1 MVKTNTMNETINVL
15 KKKRLEFWI
24 KLIQNLIKCNKEGY
38 IPLFGSK
45 TPSECTKW
53 TNL

>member
-15 KKKRLEFWI
+15 KKSQEARILDQTET
-24 KLIQNLIKCNKEGY
+24 KCNKKGY